1 VTQETLQKDGPAAPL
16 TSTLLH
22 GDCLRLLFDLPTN
35 SVDMVCCDMPYG
47 TTDCKWDTVL
57 PLDMLWKHYRRVVKD
72 TGVIV
77 LTAAQP
83 FSSRLVLSAPDM
95 FRQALVWDK
104 KATTGH
110 LNAKKK
116 PLARHED
123 VLVFSRAKFGR
134 MTYIPTMR
142 KGPLRNKSPERKSD
156 CRTGRVYRPSVHR
169 RDNFNDLYYPTTVI
183 ELSSGNKRE
192 LRHPTQK
199 PVALMELLI
208 STYSNKGDT
217 ILDNCMGSGTTGV
230 ACRNL
235 GRSFIGMEL
244 DESYFRLATERITK
258 GEK

>member
-1 VTQETLQKDGPAAPL
+1 
-16 TSTLLH
+16 
-22 GDCLRLLFDLPTN
+22 
-35 SVDMVCCDMPYG
+35 
-47 TTDCKWDTVL
+47 
-57 PLDMLWKHYRRVVKD
+57 MLWEHYRRVVKD

-77 LTAAQP
+77 LTATQP
-83 FSSRLVLSAPDM
+83 FSSMLVLSAPDM

-104 KATTGH
+104 KAPTGH

-123 VLVFSRAKFGR
+123 ILVFSQAKFGH

-142 KGPLRNKSPERKSD
+142 KGVLRNKSSERKSD
-156 CRTGRVYRPSVHR
+156 SRTGRAYRPLIHR
-169 RDNFNDLYYPTTVI
+169 RDNFNDIYYPTTVI
-183 ELSSGNKRE
+183 ELSSGNKSGQ
-192 LRHPTQK
+192 RHPTQK

-244 DESYFRLATERITK
+244 DESYFRSATERITK